1 MTIILIRAE
10 TQSKILNCLADIE
23 RHAGLKINGSPKII
37 DSKMADE
44 YAQNIIN
51 AKLKS
56 KSKIAV
62 LISVKEDVT
71 RSIMQV
77 KKIHPPA
84 HVIVISNEYNQYEDL
99 KKIFGTLPPLKGYY
113 SAKKATHGKTK
124 RKNRI

>member
-1 MTIILIRAE
+1 MTLILIRAE
-10 TQSKILNCLADIE
+10 NQTKILNSLADIE

-37 DSKMADE
+37 EPKMADE
-44 YAQNIIN
+44 FAQSIIN

-62 LISVKEDVT
+62 LISVQEDVT

-84 HVIVISNEYNQYEDL
+84 HIIVISDEYSQWEDL

-113 SAKKATHGKTK
+113 SAKKTK
-124 RKNRI
+124 KREI